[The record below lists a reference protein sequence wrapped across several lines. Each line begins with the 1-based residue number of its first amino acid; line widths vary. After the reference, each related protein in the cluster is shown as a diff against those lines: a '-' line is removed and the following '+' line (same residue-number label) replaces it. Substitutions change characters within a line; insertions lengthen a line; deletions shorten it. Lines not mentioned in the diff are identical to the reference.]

1 MGLLEGALTKGWS
14 ERRRKRFI
22 SQYGP
27 FIVHCILYLIRAY
40 FGPEGLN
47 VIRAHLE
54 ALLRGEEV
62 NLEGEVKWRPLDV
75 AFNTYQ
81 DVLAAAFKEEDNLI
95 QKYQP
100 YRSNMS
106 FEAFLRKNVEYK
118 FMDSYSAGYPSGRS
132 PKEIL
137 DAMVNSRREEIKR
150 FYITMAYERF
160 REQVKLALRAE
171 FPQLS
176 NRAGEGNVTCYFFEV
191 FVPRAYPL
199 LKEQMTSR
207 SKGRALLDELM
218 EYFSEEDYRAGL
230 KHRCRILLLE
240 EETIPNTDYPSRA
253 PWSIPLEEEAA
264 FYWDKLIRC
273 EDLEPQ
279 EVASRLLLHTM
290 KALGKVEEDKLLCCA
305 LADQKGDL
313 GQQAENGS
321 SRAQT
326 QRENLK
332 MWIVWRCSQSG
343 KRRDGPPPEELRPE
357 TLSLEQVTGRY
368 FRWEED
374 VCKGIFQRNVRQD
387 RVEEQIAEFIK
398 QSRWLYFIS

>member
-1 MGLLEGALTKGWS
+1 VGLLEGVLTKGWS

-40 FGPEGLN
+40 FGPEGLG
-47 VIRAHLE
+47 VIGAYLE
-54 ALLRGEEV
+54 ALLGGEEV

-75 AFNTYQ
+75 AVNTYQ
-81 DVLAAAFKEEDNLI
+81 DVLAEVFKEKDNLI
-95 QKYQP
+95 QKYQA
-100 YRSNMS
+100 YRSYMS
-106 FEAFLRKNVEYK
+106 FEVFLKKSVEFK
-118 FMDSYSAGYPSGRS
+118 FMDTYSSGLPPGLS

-137 DAMVNSRREEIKR
+137 DAIAYSKREEIRK
-150 FYITMAYERF
+150 FYIAVAYDRF
-160 REQVKLALRAE
+160 GEQVRLALRDK

-176 NRAGEGNVTCYFFEV
+176 NQPGEGNVVCYFFEV
-191 FVPRAYPL
+191 FVPRTYPL
-199 LKEQMTSR
+199 LKEQIISR
-207 SKGRALLDELM
+207 SKGRALLDELV
-218 EYFSEEDYRAGL
+218 EYFSEEDYLAGL
-230 KHRCRILLLE
+230 KHRCHIQPQME
-240 EETIPNTDYPSRA
+240 EAATSDAGYSSAA
-253 PWSIPLEEEAA
+253 PWSIPLEEAA

-290 KALGKVEEDKLLCCA
+290 KALGKVEKDKLLCCA
-305 LADQKGDL
+305 LADQKGNL
-313 GQQAENGS
+313 GQQAKDGS

-343 KRRDGPPPEELRPE
+343 KRRDGPSSEELRPE
-357 TLSLEQVTGRY
+357 TLSLEQVAGRY

-374 VCKGIFQRNVRQD
+374 ICKRIFQRNVRQD
-387 RVEEQIAEFIK
+387 RVEEQIAGFIK
-398 QSRWLYFIS
+398 QSRWLDFIS